1 MQIRKLKPVTPGQR
15 HQVVFSKNSLSKN
28 NLMLKGLVRDFKQK
42 KGRCLSSGSITV
54 RHIGG
59 GCKNLYR
66 MVNFGNFSIRL
77 FH

>member
-42 KGRCLSSGSITV
+42 KGRCFKFL
-54 RHIGG
+54 
-59 GCKNLYR
+59 
-66 MVNFGNFSIRL
+66 
-77 FH
+77 

>member
-42 KGRCLSSGSITV
+42 KRSLFEFWFNNSTSYWWGMQKSLSDG
-54 RHIGG
+54 
-59 GCKNLYR
+59 K
-66 MVNFGNFSIRL
+66 FW
-77 FH
+77 